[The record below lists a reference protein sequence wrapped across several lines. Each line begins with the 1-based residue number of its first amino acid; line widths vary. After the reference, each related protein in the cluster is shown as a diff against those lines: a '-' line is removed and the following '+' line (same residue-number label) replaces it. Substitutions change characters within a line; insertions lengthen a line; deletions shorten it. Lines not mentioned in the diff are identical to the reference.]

1 MPFKV
6 TGPKGG
12 AIILS
17 ATWQRVKAVLPGLR
31 ARFGKGVTAT
41 PIVPPTPVT
50 TMRDKVVYW
59 AKWGVRNEPLIHYK
73 EVRPMPLQLSLPI
86 TTDCSGFATL
96 CYWLA
101 HAPDP
106 NGLGYNGSGY
116 TGTLLTHGNAVLLS
130 RVRPGD
136 LVFYGPN
143 DAFHTAIVVEA
154 GPNPLTVSHGAEGGP
169 QLISVSQDNRQPIR
183 YRSYLP

>member
-1 MPFKV
+1 MPFKLS
-6 TGPKGG
+6 GPKGG
-12 AIILS
+12 AIIKS
-17 ATWQRVKAVLPGLR
+17 ATLQRVRQVLPDLVK
-31 ARFGKGVTAT
+31 RFGKVTVA
-41 PIVPPTPVT
+41 PAPPVPVT

-59 AKWGVRNEPLIHYK
+59 AKWGVRNEPLIHYAEK
-73 EVRPMPLQLSLPI
+73 RPMPLQLSLPI

-130 RVRPGD
+130 HVRPGD
-136 LVFYGPN
+136 LVFYGPD

-154 GPNPLTVSHGAEGGP
+154 GPDPLTVSHGQEKGP
-169 QLISVSQDNRQPIR
+169 ALVRVSEDNRQPIR